1 MFLVNSNKAVKAAK
15 PLFYLIAISIPIVV
29 FIAAEMVLRVLNYGV
44 QEPLFIS
51 APNSVNSNLSEPS
64 GQFSEYLQP
73 NPKLIH
79 RYFSS
84 PELAPNVSPD
94 TVYFKKKKSNDTFRI
109 VIQGGSTAAGF
120 PFGRFG
126 SLHGM
131 LQQRLKTAY
140 PDKNIEIINTAMAAV
155 NTFTLVDIQD
165 EIIELEPDLV
175 LIYSGHNEYLG
186 VLGAGSVM
194 GSQSSYGA
202 TLLYLKLK
210 SLRLF
215 KLLESTYAQFALKSD
230 ESNSG
235 DTKSSSLNGSSDA
248 DASPEK
254 LTNSTNVE
262 SRSVMAQAA
271 KGQLIELNGDIYNQG
286 VAQFSGNLELLLSK
300 YQQADIPVLIGNLVS
315 IERGLTP
322 FAASDSNLYS
332 NAQID
337 FDSENYNAA
346 KQGYVNAKDDDQLR
360 FRAPSAFNSIIENK
374 AKQYSATLV
383 DVYGRFEQSSNNKI
397 LDHTLLLEHVHPTK
411 RGYFLL
417 SDAFYQN
424 ITKIL
429 GEPKG
434 ELSESDALFWSPIS
448 ELNEKY
454 AELKIAS
461 LTNGYPFTDTPK
473 ATPKF
478 VPSTALEQLLL
489 KRLKGDNW
497 LLLQQSLLR
506 LYMQQNNL
514 ADAAKVAGI
523 IADAV
528 TVSAESHNTAAK
540 LFRQSNQLGLARY
553 HQNQALRLEPGSEK
567 YKMNLAF
574 DLFLANEFDASLLI
588 LNDVKKTTKDMTRVT
603 FFLDKVNTAKS
614 AHTKL
619 KQ

>member
-15 PLFYLIAISIPIVV
+15 PLFYFIAFLIPIVV

-51 APNSVNSNLSEPS
+51 APKSVNSSLLEPS
-64 GQFSEYLQP
+64 GETSEYLQP
-73 NPKLIH
+73 NPNLIH

-94 TVYFKKKKSNDTFRI
+94 TVYFRKKKSNDTFRI

-194 GSQSSYGA
+194 GSQSSYDA
-202 TLLYLKLK
+202 TLMYLKLK

-215 KLLESTYAQFALKSD
+215 KLLESTYAQLVLKG
-230 ESNSG
+230 NKNNLG
-235 DTKSSSLNGSSDA
+235 DTKSSSLTS
-248 DASPEK
+248 EK
-254 LTNSTNVE
+254 ETNAE

-271 KGQLIELNGDIYNQG
+271 KGQLIELNGNIYNQG
-286 VAQFSGNLELLLSK
+286 LEQFAGNLDMLLSN

-322 FAASDSNLYS
+322 FAASDSNLYL
-332 NAQID
+332 NAQSD
-337 FDSENYNAA
+337 FDSENYDAA

-411 RGYFLL
+411 LGYFLL
-417 SDAFYQN
+417 ADAFYQN
-424 ITKIL
+424 ITETL
-429 GEPKG
+429 GEPENKLP
-434 ELSESDALFWSPIS
+434 EADALFWSPIS

-473 ATPKF
+473 TMPKF
-478 VPSTALEQLLL
+478 VPESALEQVLL

-514 ADAAKVAGI
+514 AEAAKVAGI

-553 HQNQALRLEPGSEK
+553 HQNQALRLEPDSEK

-588 LNDVKKTTKDMTRVT
+588 LNDVKKTTKDMARVT
-603 FFLDKVNTAKS
+603 FFLQKVESAKS
-614 AHTKL
+614 AYKKL
-619 KQ
+619 QQSSE